1 MTRHEFKVWLV
12 TNGYTI
18 KRLAA
23 RLQVTEVTIY
33 NYQKQRFPELFVM
46 ALRGLEHE

>member
-1 MTRHEFKVWLV
+1 MTKHEFKIWLA
-12 TNGYTI
+12 THGYTI

-46 ALRGLEHE
+46 ALKGLEK